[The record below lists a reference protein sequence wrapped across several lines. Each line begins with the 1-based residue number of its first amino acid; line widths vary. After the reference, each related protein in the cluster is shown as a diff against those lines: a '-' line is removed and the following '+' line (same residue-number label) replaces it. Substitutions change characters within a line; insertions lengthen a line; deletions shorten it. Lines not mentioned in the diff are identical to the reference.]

1 MHSGNPAAFEMR
13 RALPGDASI
22 LARVM
27 LLASRSQ
34 HERGYMDRI
43 LELPEP
49 DILKLLAVVVRHP
62 DQIWGRIENGFAA
75 TADGNTAG
83 MGTLREAKGLE
94 GFPFA
99 AKALEDAGD
108 SIGLKRERIGAALE
122 RQRELRERFR
132 ADDAAFEDGAWLVE
146 YLAVLPGCRSRG
158 VGRALMERMIAEAAY
173 AGGRCVQLYC
183 EIGNAPAEKLY
194 ASLGFEAVEET
205 VYPPELRHLG
215 QGVRRLRLGL
225 G

>member
-1 MHSGNPAAFEMR
+1 MRSGNRAAFEMR

-49 DILKLLAVVVRHP
+49 DILKLLTAVVRHP
-62 DQIWGRIENGFAA
+62 DQIWGRMENAFAA
-75 TADGNTAG
+75 VADGSVIA
-83 MGTLREAKGLE
+83 MGTLREASGLE

-99 AKALEDAGD
+99 AKALGEAGD
-108 SIGLKRERIGAALE
+108 SMGLDRRLIEAALK

-132 ADDAAFEDGAWLVE
+132 AHEAVFEDGTRLVE
-146 YLAVLPGCRSRG
+146 YLAVLPESRSKG
-158 VGRALMERMIAEAAY
+158 AGRALMERMIGETAA
-173 AGGRCVQLYC
+173 ARGRCVQLYC
-183 EIGNAPAEKLY
+183 EIGNTPAEKLY
-194 ASLGFEAVEET
+194 ASLGFQVAEET
-205 VYPPELRHLG
+205 VHPPELQHLG
-215 QGVRRLRLGL
+215 LGVRRLRLAL
-225 G
+225 V